1 MFHKHIED
9 ICNELPR
16 KKVNMVCVVKEYT
29 TTKTNE
35 VKHQKFLIRRNKVL
49 KALHWLKQH
58 HPGYKNVTIVESNE
72 RFTDMTYQRTR
83 NNDMYVKVEARNR
96 WIQHLLQQKTKT
108 NLAITPDTKNKLKH
122 WTQTNTYTTLQLE
135 QAILYHSKH

>member
-1 MFHKHIED
+1 MKGHTVMFHKHIED

-29 TTKTNE
+29 TTKTSE

-58 HPGYKNVTIVESNE
+58 HPGYKNVTIVESNLDWMKGSSE
-72 RFTDMTYQRTR
+72 MHLNSESISVLQ
-83 NNDMYVKVEARNR
+83 KVEKEIDKKETADSV
-96 WIQHLLQQKTKT
+96 TV
-108 NLAITPDTKNKLKH
+108 
-122 WTQTNTYTTLQLE
+122 
-135 QAILYHSKH
+135 

>member
-1 MFHKHIED
+1 M
-9 ICNELPR
+9 
-16 KKVNMVCVVKEYT
+16 
-29 TTKTNE
+29 
-35 VKHQKFLIRRNKVL
+35 
-49 KALHWLKQH
+49 
-58 HPGYKNVTIVESNE
+58 E

-96 WIQHLLQQKTKT
+96 WIQHLLQQKIKT
-108 NLAITPDTKNKLKH
+108 NLAIKPDTKKKLKN